1 MSIINLHIYLS
12 NFTSET
18 RIFKETTS
26 ISKFKLADKIIMIGV
41 MTDNLPEFQKLDEV
55 REIHRIRLFMS
66 RFKKN
71 KLIDVLKFIEFS
83 IRVVLKYKKLKP
95 TFVNLHSFAVL
106 PLSFFFKNKQNKVIY
121 DTHELETEKAR
132 LGPRLKVISKKIERY
147 LIRYVDT
154 IVVVSDSIGDWYRNA
169 YQKPVFLIRN
179 IPNSSS
185 TITQRDPILR
195 DFFKISETDILFIY
209 QGLISHERGIDII
222 LEAFK
227 GLPSNKHI
235 VFMGF
240 GESVDIVKEASESY
254 KNIHFHEAVIYKDI
268 SRYTSGADV
277 GLSLILNSCLNHY
290 YCLPN
295 KLFEYILA
303 GIPVIVSDFPDMKN
317 IVGPNNL
324 GWISNPDVNALVE
337 LINGITIEDVN
348 RKQETVIQ
356 NRSRFSWE
364 KEELFIPQIFK
375 LEA

>member
-71 KLIDVLKFIEFS
+71 KLIDVFKFIEFS
-83 IRVVLKYKKLKP
+83 VRVVLKYKKLKP

-185 TITQRDPILR
+185 IINNRDNVLR
-195 DFFKISETDILFIY
+195 DFLNISDSDILFIY
-209 QGLISHERGIDII
+209 QGLISIDRGINVI

-227 GLPSNKHI
+227 VLPTNKHI

-240 GESVDIVKEASESY
+240 GESVEEVKEISKSY
-254 KNIHFHEAVIYKDI
+254 KNIHFQGAVPYKEI

-277 GLSLILNSCLNHY
+277 GLSLLQNNCLNHY

-317 IVGPNNL
+317 IVLPNNF
-324 GWISNPDVNALVE
+324 GWVTDPNVSSVIE
-337 LINGITIEDVN
+337 LINGITTEEVKRTQKN
-348 RKQETVIQ
+348 VQQ
-356 NRSRFSWE
+356 NRTKYNWE
-364 KEELFIPQIFK
+364 QEEQFFPQIFN
-375 LEA
+375 LQV

>member
-26 ISKFKLADKIIMIGV
+26 ISKFKLADRIIMIGV
-41 MTDNLPEFQKLDEV
+41 MTDNLLEFQKLDEV
-55 REIHRIRLFMS
+55 REIHRIRLFMA

-71 KLIDVLKFIEFS
+71 KLVDVFKFIEFS
-83 IRVVLKYKKLKP
+83 IIVILKYRKLKP
-95 TFVNLHSFAVL
+95 TYVNLHSFAVL
-106 PLSFFFKNKQNKVIY
+106 PLSFFFKNKRNKVIY

-132 LGPRLKVISKKIERY
+132 LGPRLKVISKKIERF

-154 IVVVSDSIGDWYRNA
+154 IVVVSGSIGDWYRNA

-179 IPNSSS
+179 IPNSFS
-185 TITQRDPILR
+185 IVNQRDTILR
-195 DFFKISETDILFIY
+195 DFLNISESDILFIY
-209 QGLISHERGIDII
+209 QGLIAHERGIHLL

-227 GLPSNKHI
+227 ELPSNKHI

-240 GESVDIVKEASESY
+240 GELADIVKETSNSY
-254 KNIHFHEAVIYKDI
+254 KNIHFHEPVAYKDI
-268 SRYTSGADV
+268 SRYSSGADV
-277 GLSLILNSCLNHY
+277 GFSIVSNSCLNHY
-290 YCLPN
+290 YMLPN
-295 KLFEYILA
+295 KLFEYIFA

-324 GWISNPDVNALVE
+324 GWIANPNVNSLAE
-337 LINGITIEDVN
+337 LINGMTIEDVK

-364 KEELFIPQIFK
+364 NEELCIPHIFN